1 MVRDAAAKRQFECFI
16 AEASD
21 ALFRTGHLM
30 TGNAADAEDL
40 VQETF
45 LRVARRWNHVRVMD
59 HLAAYAPDPDQ
70 SGVARRWPP
79 VAARRRSWDRRPPGP
94 KLPTWMRLARC
105 GRSMTSPSSG
115 GRCWSSIV
123 GRPEAGQ

>member
-79 VAARRRSWDRRPPGP
+79 VAAEGGAG
-94 KLPTWMRLARC
+94 T
-105 GRSMTSPSSG
+105 G
-115 GRCWSSIV
+115 GRRDRSFRRGCGSRAAG
-123 GRPEAGQ
+123 GR